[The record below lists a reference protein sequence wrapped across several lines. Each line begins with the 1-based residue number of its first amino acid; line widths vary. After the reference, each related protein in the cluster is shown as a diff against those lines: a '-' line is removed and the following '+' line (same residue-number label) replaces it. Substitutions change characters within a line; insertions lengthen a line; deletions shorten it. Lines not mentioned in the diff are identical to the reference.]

1 MTSEVRRSGSCTGEY
16 PEIRQQLIA
25 LIRKGGRSRT
35 AVFTHR
41 RPTNIRF
48 GEVDHPDSGSPLTH
62 VDAVWPLVVR
72 LLEANNPLTRI
83 ALRRPPGE
91 KAWVCKGRL
100 SSDGSLIYVKLQIR
114 GSKVLLRS
122 FHHTEY
128 AHD

>member
-1 MTSEVRRSGSCTGEY
+1 MTPEFRRSGSCTREY

-48 GEVDHPDSGSPLTH
+48 GEVDHPESGSALTH
-62 VDAVWPLVVR
+62 VV
-72 LLEANNPLTRI
+72 
-83 ALRRPPGE
+83 
-91 KAWVCKGRL
+91 
-100 SSDGSLIYVKLQIR
+100 YVKLQIR

-122 FHHTEY
+122 FHHDEY
-128 AHD
+128 DRE

>member
-1 MTSEVRRSGSCTGEY
+1 MTSEARRSGSGTGEHR
-16 PEIRQQLIA
+16 EIRQQLIA

-48 GEVDHPDSGSPLTH
+48 GEVDHPESGSPVTH

-72 LLEANNPLTRI
+72 LLEANSPLTRI
-83 ALRRPPGE
+83 ALRRPLGE

-100 SSDGSLIYVKLQIR
+100 SSDGPLIYVKLQIR

-122 FHHTEY
+122 FHHDEY
-128 AHD
+128 DRD